1 VAKNRGSEGERYTST
16 AGLDFIFPRLVQLL
30 PSVAAEINLLE
41 RARIRWRSIREQT
54 ASSSVPSSN
63 VKPSACPPACRL
75 SVTKLRVATQ
85 GEFVQNPSL
94 RVAVIS
100 RRQTAAVAR

>member
-1 VAKNRGSEGERYTST
+1 LATLINPRADSQFQRAFVQCETQRMP
-16 AGLDFIFPRLVQLL
+16 AGLPVVGD
-30 PSVAAEINLLE
+30 
-41 RARIRWRSIREQT
+41 
-54 ASSSVPSSN
+54 
-63 VKPSACPPACRL
+63 KM
-75 SVTKLRVATQ
+75 RVATQ